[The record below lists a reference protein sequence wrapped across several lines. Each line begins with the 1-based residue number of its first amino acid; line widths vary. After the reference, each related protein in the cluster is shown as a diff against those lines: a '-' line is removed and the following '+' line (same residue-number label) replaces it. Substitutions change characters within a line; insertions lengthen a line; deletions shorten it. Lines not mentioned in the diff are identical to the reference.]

1 MSQSI
6 INTILFAIAFLLL
19 FGIAELLYHYLKV
32 KVELTR
38 KFVHFGTGLLTLMF
52 PLLLDNH
59 WMVLMLCISF
69 LVILI
74 GSLRYNLLKSINAI
88 ERKSVGSI
96 AYPIAVYGCYLAY
109 DFYDKTL
116 LFYYLPILILAISDP
131 LAALVGKTW
140 PWGVYKSGEDKKTLM
155 GSMAFFV
162 SAFFVSLACLYF
174 MKSIAI
180 NGIVLS
186 VGVAFLSSLV
196 EAFSKNGFDN
206 FSIPASVL
214 ICLILFN

>member
-1 MSQSI
+1 MD
-6 INTILFAIAFLLL
+6 
-19 FGIAELLYHYLKV
+19 GIDVVYQL
-32 KVELTR
+32 
-38 KFVHFGTGLLTLMF
+38 
-52 PLLLDNH
+52 
-59 WMVLMLCISF
+59 

-88 ERKSVGSI
+88 ERSLVGSI

-131 LAALVGKTW
+131 LAALVLGKTW

-162 SAFFVSLACLYF
+162 SAFFVSLSCLYF
-174 MKSIAI
+174 MDSTAI

-186 VGVAFLSSLV
+186 IGIAFISSLV
-196 EAFSKNGFDN
+196 EAFRKM
-206 FSIPASVL
+206 VL
-214 ICLILFN
+214 IIFRFLHLF